1 MNKILLACLTITG
14 LAAIAASTAF
24 AKNVTI
30 ELTPGQFQANCRSQG
45 GTMSYH
51 ADTGATCTLPNGT
64 TFTCA
69 FVGHLASCE
78 VPKMAPATLDALLKK
93 K

>member
-1 MNKILLACLTITG
+1 MTKTLLACLTITG
-14 LAAIAASTAF
+14 LAAIAASAAF
-24 AKNVTI
+24 AKNVTV
-30 ELTPGQFQANCRSQG
+30 ELTPGQFLANCRAQG
-45 GTMSYH
+45 GTMSYG

-64 TFTCA
+64 KITCA

-78 VPKMAPATLDALLKK
+78 TPKMAPATLDTLLKK